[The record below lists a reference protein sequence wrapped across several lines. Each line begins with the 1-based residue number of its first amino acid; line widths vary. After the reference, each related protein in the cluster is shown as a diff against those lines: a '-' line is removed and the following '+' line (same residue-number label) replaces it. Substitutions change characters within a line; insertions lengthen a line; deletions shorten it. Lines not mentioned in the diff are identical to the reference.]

1 VGPRYDAITKRPL
14 KMKIGL
20 DYSFWIDPDYS
31 LEMLSLSEKAG
42 FDSVWFGDHFLPW
55 HHSFKHSCYVWPVMA
70 AAAERTKRIPVGVD
84 VTVPIGGRY
93 HPAIV
98 AQAVSTLGAMYPGRI
113 LLGVG
118 NGEAMNEKRFMSHW
132 PKWKE
137 RMERLTEALDFIR
150 RLWTEEDFFDFRGKY
165 FVMDKAFLYVK
176 PKRSIPIYF
185 SAIGEKAAFYA
196 GMHGDHLIT
205 VNTQEK
211 CRHVIFPQFEKGAL
225 AAGKDVKKMQ
235 KVVSVIGGVTDI
247 AGAVKRIR
255 KLHAGSMIMA
265 NFEEEDPKKIEQSQS
280 QVTDK
285 MIFQN
290 YCLSESGDE
299 LIEAFDSF
307 RKIGANQ
314 VIFTDFSPD
323 PKETIRV
330 FRRKVIPY
338 FKGW

>member
-1 VGPRYDAITKRPL
+1 
-14 KMKIGL
+14 MKIGL
-20 DYSFWIDPDYS
+20 DYSFWMDSDYS
-31 LEMLSLSEKAG
+31 LKMLSPSEKAG

-55 HHSFKHSCYVWPVMA
+55 HHSFKHSYYVWPVMA

-98 AQAVSTLGAMYPGRI
+98 AQAVSTLATMYHGRI

-137 RMERLTEALDFIR
+137 RMERLTEALDFMR

-176 PKRSIPIYF
+176 PKKPIPIYF

-211 CRHVIFPQFEKGAL
+211 CRDVIFPRFEKGAL
-225 AAGKDVKKMQ
+225 AAGKDSKRMQ
-235 KVVSVIGGVTDI
+235 KLVSVIGGVSDI
-247 AGAVKRIR
+247 PGAVKRIR
-255 KLHAGSMIMA
+255 KLHAGSMILS
-265 NFEEEDPKKIEQSQS
+265 NFEEEDPRKIEQSQS
-280 QVTDK
+280 QVTDE

-290 YCLSESGDE
+290 YCLSEGGEE

-323 PKETIRV
+323 PRETIRV

-338 FKGW
+338 FKRR

>member
-1 VGPRYDAITKRPL
+1 
-14 KMKIGL
+14 MKIGL
-20 DYSFWIDPDYS
+20 DYSFWVDQDYS
-31 LEMLSLSEKAG
+31 LGMLGPSEKAG

-55 HHSFKHSCYVWPVMA
+55 HHSFKHSCFVWSVMA
-70 AAAERTKRIPVGVD
+70 AAAERTRRIPVGVD

-132 PKWKE
+132 PKWRE

-150 RLWTEEDFFDFRGKY
+150 RLWIEEDFFDYHGKY
-165 FVMDKAFLYVK
+165 FAMDKAFLYVK
-176 PKRSIPIYF
+176 PKRAIPIYF
-185 SAIGEKAAFYA
+185 SAIGEKAAFFA

-205 VNTQEK
+205 VNTQER
-211 CRHVIFPQFEKGAL
+211 CRDVIFPQFEKGAL
-225 AAGKDVKKMQ
+225 AAGKDSRRMQ
-235 KVVSVIGGVTDI
+235 KVVSVIGGVADI
-247 AGAVKRIR
+247 PGAVRRIR
-255 KLHAGSMIMA
+255 RIHAGSMIMS
-265 NFEEEDPKKIEQSQS
+265 NFEEEDPRKIEESQS
-280 QVTDK
+280 RVTDE
-285 MIFQN
+285 MIHQN
-290 YCLSESGDE
+290 YCLSKDGEE

-307 RKIGANQ
+307 RKIGADQ

-323 PKETIRV
+323 PKKTTQV

-338 FKGW
+338 FKRG

>member
-1 VGPRYDAITKRPL
+1 
-14 KMKIGL
+14 MKIGL

-31 LEMLSLSEKAG
+31 LEMLTLSEKAG

-70 AAAERTKRIPVGVD
+70 AAAERTKQIPVGVD

-132 PKWKE
+132 PKWTE

-176 PKRSIPIYF
+176 PKKPIPIYF

-196 GMHGDHLIT
+196 GRYGDHLIT

-211 CRHVIFPQFEKGAL
+211 CRDVIFPQFEKGAQ
-225 AAGKDVKKMQ
+225 AAGKDIKRMQ
-235 KVVSVIGGVTDI
+235 KVVSVIGGVADMP
-247 AGAVKRIR
+247 GAIKRIR

-280 QVTDK
+280 QVTDE

-290 YCLSESGDE
+290 YCLSKGGEE

-338 FKGW
+338 FKRR